1 MARLE
6 DKKAVV
12 TGATSGI
19 GKATAIMFA
28 KEGAEVVITGRNQ
41 EKGEAIV
48 AEIEAAGGKAYFIAC
63 DMRKKEDAQKLHDF
77 ALEKLGT
84 VNVLMNSA
92 GVLCQKPFLDLTD
105 DDYDF
110 IMETNLRGYVWN
122 MQNFIPDMVEAGGGS
137 IINIASVSSVW
148 PELNSYFYGCSKAAV
163 SNLSMNVAK
172 EFAPKGVRINV
183 IMPGPVETGMTP
195 KEILEDPAAYKALVE
210 KFCPLGRFGQ
220 PVDIAY
226 AATYFASDESSWVT
240 AASIAVDGG
249 VCISN

>member
-6 DKKAVV
+6 GKKAVV

-19 GKATAIMFA
+19 GRATAIMFA
-28 KEGAEVVITGRNQ
+28 KEGAKVVLTGRNAD
-41 EKGEAIV
+41 KGAEVV
-48 AEIEAAGGKAYFIAC
+48 AEIEAAGGKAWFIAC
-63 DMRKKEDAQKLHDF
+63 DMRKKEDAMRLHEF
-77 ALEKLGT
+77 ALEKMGT

-92 GVLCQKPFLDLTD
+92 GVLCQKPFLELTD
-105 DDYDF
+105 EDYDF
-110 IMETNLRGYVWN
+110 IMETNLRGYVWS

-148 PELNSYFYGCSKAAV
+148 PELNSYFYGASKAAV

-183 IMPGPVETGMTP
+183 IMPGPVVSGMTP
-195 KEILEDPAAYKALVE
+195 KEFVESPEAAQALADT
-210 KFCPLGRFGQ
+210 FCPIGRLGQ
-220 PVDIAY
+220 PDDIAY

-240 AASIAVDGG
+240 NASLAVDGG

>member
-6 DKKAVV
+6 GKKAVV

-28 KEGAEVVITGRNQ
+28 KEGAEVVITGRSQ
-41 EKGEAIV
+41 EKGEAVV
-48 AEIEAAGGKAYFIAC
+48 AEIEAAGGKAWFISC
-63 DMRKKEDAQKLHDF
+63 DMRKKEDAEALHAF
-77 ALEKLGT
+77 ALEKMGGC
-84 VNVLMNSA
+84 NVLMNSA

-105 DDYDF
+105 EDYDY
-110 IMETNLRGYVWN
+110 IMETNLRGYIWN

-148 PELNSYFYGCSKAAV
+148 PELNSYFYGASKAAV
-163 SNLSMNVAK
+163 SNISMNVAK

-195 KEILEDPAAYKALVE
+195 KEILDDPVAYKALVE

-220 PVDIAY
+220 PDDIAY
-226 AATYFASDESSWVT
+226 AATYLASDESSWMT
-240 AASIAVDGG
+240 AASLAVDGG

>member
-1 MARLE
+1 
-6 DKKAVV
+6 
-12 TGATSGI
+12 
-19 GKATAIMFA
+19 
-28 KEGAEVVITGRNQ
+28 
-41 EKGEAIV
+41 
-48 AEIEAAGGKAYFIAC
+48 
-63 DMRKKEDAQKLHDF
+63 MRKKEDAEALHAF
-77 ALEKLGT
+77 AIEKMGG

-105 DDYDF
+105 DDYDY
-110 IMETNLRGYVWN
+110 IMETNLRGYIWN

-148 PELNSYFYGCSKAAV
+148 PELNSYFYGASKAAV

-195 KEILEDPAAYKALVE
+195 PEILNDPVAYKALVE
-210 KFCPLGRFGQ
+210 RFCPLGRFGQ
-220 PVDIAY
+220 PDDIAY
-226 AATYFASDESSWVT
+226 AATYLASDESSWMT
-240 AASIAVDGG
+240 AASLAVDGG

>member
-6 DKKAVV
+6 GKKAVV
-12 TGATSGI
+12 TGGTSGI

-28 KEGAEVVITGRNQ
+28 KEGAEVVVTGRNQ
-41 EKGEAIV
+41 EKGEAVV
-48 AEIEAAGGKAYFIAC
+48 AEITAAGGKAWFIAG
-63 DMRKKEDAQKLHDF
+63 DMRKKEDAEALHAF
-77 ALEKLGT
+77 AIEKMGT

-92 GVLCQKPFLDLTD
+92 GVLCQKPFLDLND
-105 DDYDF
+105 EDYDF
-110 IMETNLRGYVWN
+110 IMETNLRGYIWN

-148 PELNSYFYGCSKAAV
+148 PELNSYFYGASKAAV

-195 KEILEDPAAYKALVE
+195 KEILEDPAAYKALIE

-220 PVDIAY
+220 PDDIAY
-226 AATYFASDESSWVT
+226 AATYLASDESSWMT
-240 AASIAVDGG
+240 AASLAVDGG